1 MVWNRTHFEV
11 LDPETLPWQAL
22 RLAGAPTGAVVR
34 VLSAD
39 AEDGAVTAL
48 VRIPPGW
55 MLDGPWALGT
65 AFDAFVLEGSLRLG
79 GQQFERYA
87 YTYRPAGFANA
98 ALRSEAGA
106 LVLVMTYGA
115 AALVTPDAQEHSTKA
130 IEHVRLEDVP
140 ARQPL
145 TDKVNMGY
153 FSRTLRLDPDT
164 GERIFVT
171 GNERAGVGDPR
182 IEWHPVVEEIYKL
195 GPRGSMDYPYN
206 QIMLEPGSYCYRP
219 PGIPHG
225 GFETWEPSQFSSFI
239 RVNATL
245 VNNYVDEVS
254 ARAMLR
260 EYGRERLDPIVAARI
275 DRAD

>member
-1 MVWNRTHFEV
+1 MVWNRTHHEV
-11 LDPETLPWQAL
+11 LDPETLPWQPL
-22 RLAGAPTGAVVR
+22 ELTGCPPGAHVR
-34 VLSAD
+34 VLSRD
-39 AEDGAVTAL
+39 DEDGAVTAL
-48 VRIPPGW
+48 VRIPPRW
-55 MLDGPWALGT
+55 ALDGPWALGA
-65 AFDAFVLEGSLRLG
+65 AFDAFVLDGSLRLG
-79 GQQFERYA
+79 EQEFECYA
-87 YTYRPAGFANA
+87 YTYRPAGYPNGP
-98 ALRSEAGA
+98 LRCDNGA
-106 LVLVMTYGA
+106 RLLVMTYGTA
-115 AALVTPDAQEHSTKA
+115 MLVKPEPGQYAKAVEHL
-130 IEHVRLEDVP
+130 RLEDVP

-145 TDKVNMGY
+145 TDKINMGY

-195 GPRGSMDYPYN
+195 GARGSMDYPYN

-225 GFETWEPSQFSSFI
+225 GFETWEPSRFSSFI